1 MIRATASLGIRMART
16 TDARLL
22 WKIAYNFAYNGIVCG
37 DLMDAHLFDNL
48 MPAPGQVDFF
58 LARETGQ
65 PDYGSSTSGLARE
78 ADSGDCP

>member
-1 MIRATASLGIRMART
+1 MWGDLANVRFETGATRLGAV
-16 TDARLL
+16 
-22 WKIAYNFAYNGIVCG
+22 NGIVCG

-65 PDYGSSTSGLARE
+65 PDYGSSTSGLARL